1 MKDTST
7 WTVIPSSQVRVS
19 IQNLILVGHV
29 VEAAKLGREELWRDR
44 GTIEAYLPRPH
55 ALLKETKSRIAE
67 ASPKPSREF
76 YPGEK
81 NGRFE
86 TGVGGRV
93 IQEVC
98 PAKKGYHIFG
108 ADQNRRRLTQVKKRN
123 DRHRFIQSANCLL
136 LYLVQVDFV
145 AGTST
150 ACEVSHEIGTKWSSD
165 ITQFLRYDMKFKA
178 EILDLI

>member
-1 MKDTST
+1 LKDTST

-136 LYLVQVDFV
+136 LYR
-145 AGTST
+145 AGRF
-150 ACEVSHEIGTKWSSD
+150 CRRHFDCLRGKPRDRDKMV
-165 ITQFLRYDMKFKA
+165 LRYYTIFA
-178 EILDLI
+178 LRYEI

>member
-1 MKDTST
+1 LKDTFT

-19 IQNLILVGHV
+19 IQNLILVSHV

-108 ADQNRRRLTQVKKRN
+108 ADQNRRRLTKN
-123 DRHRFIQSANCLL
+123 
-136 LYLVQVDFV
+136 
-145 AGTST
+145 
-150 ACEVSHEIGTKWSSD
+150 EMIGTGSSNPP
-165 ITQFLRYDMKFKA
+165 IACFSTSCRSILSPALRLPA
-178 EILDLI
+178 R